1 METNKGTL
9 CLKGFYK
16 NKQPVANS
24 AVLLKNVAVDFRIRS
39 LSANWLAE
47 PHQKADAVA
56 RLASNSAGVPHISSI
71 Q

>member
-39 LSANWLAE
+39 LSANCLPSHIKKRMRWL
-47 PHQKADAVA
+47 
-56 RLASNSAGVPHISSI
+56 G
-71 Q
+71 